1 MMDQYTQPITK
12 LIEEL
17 AKLPGIGRKSAQ
29 RLAFHILDMRDADV
43 MELAKAIVN
52 GKKNTKHCQICGN
65 LAEGDL
71 CGICG
76 SIKRDKSTI
85 CVIEDARDIA
95 AMERTKEYKGVYHV
109 LHGTIS
115 PLDGIGPDDINIKSL
130 ITRLNEDIKEVII
143 ATNPT
148 IEGEATAVYISRLI
162 KPLGIKVTR
171 IAVSYTHLDVYK
183 RQRQHNKACQ
193 SIQPY
198 HYSDGKN
205 LVRRT

>member
-29 RLAFHILDMRDADV
+29 RLAFHILDMRDSDV

-171 IAVSYTHLDVYK
+171 IAHGIPIGGDIEYTDTVTLM
-183 RQRQHNKACQ
+183 RALE
-193 SIQPY
+193 
-198 HYSDGKN
+198 G
-205 LVRRT
+205 RREM